1 MEKFDFLL
9 RPGAIKKG
17 DKLGCGN
24 LLKGGIEVPELRQDI
39 VTGRWVVIA
48 AERALRPESFTRP
61 YMKTEEVKTT
71 AACPFCYGNETL
83 TPPEIMAYR
92 PKNTFKDTPGWTIR
106 VVPNKYP
113 AFVPEYPSLTKEG
126 VYPSMVAVGA
136 HEVIISSPDHYKSL
150 ALLSKSQVMKII
162 SSYRDRYLALK
173 EDSRIS
179 YILIIVNHGREA
191 GASIEHPHSQV
202 FAVPL
207 LPATIKEELVGAYS
221 FFEREKSC
229 IFCHMIE
236 HELQEGKRVILESKN
251 YIVFAPY
258 ASRVPFE
265 LWITPK
271 AHKPSFETI
280 RFSEIEDLASILRT
294 ILAKLYKGLSD
305 PPYNYFIHTCPP
317 EHREMGIPGYPPEDM
332 IPRVYHWHIEILPK
346 LSIAA
351 GFEMGTGIMINIAT
365 PENVAE
371 YLREMSV

>member
-1 MEKFDFLL
+1 M
-9 RPGAIKKG
+9 
-17 DKLGCGN
+17 
-24 LLKGGIEVPELRQDI
+24 PELRQDI

-48 AERALRPESFTRP
+48 TERALRPESFTRL
-61 YMKTEEVKTT
+61 KKEEAKTT
-71 AACPFCYGNETL
+71 TVCPFCYGNEAL

-92 PKNTFKDTPGWTIR
+92 PKNTLPDTPGWTIR

-113 AFVPEYPSLTKEG
+113 AFVPEYLRVGRDGKPLVREG
-126 VYPSMVAVGA
+126 TMPAGRQVYPSMVAMGA
-136 HEVIISSPDHYKSL
+136 HEVIVSSPDHHKSL
-150 ALLSKSQVMKII
+150 ALLSESQVIKII

-173 EDSRIS
+173 KDPRIR

-207 LPATIKEELVGAYS
+207 LPATIKEELLGAYS

-236 HELQEGKRVILESKN
+236 HELQEGKRVILGSKN

-265 LWITPK
+265 LWIMPK
-271 AHKPSFETI
+271 EHKPSFETI
-280 RFSEIEDLASILRT
+280 SFSEIEDLASILRI

-351 GFEMGTGIMINIAT
+351 GFELGTGIMINIAT
-365 PENVAE
+365 PENVAK

>member
-1 MEKFDFLL
+1 M
-9 RPGAIKKG
+9 
-17 DKLGCGN
+17 
-24 LLKGGIEVPELRQDI
+24 
-39 VTGRWVVIA
+39 IA
-48 AERALRPESFTRP
+48 TERALRPESFTRV
-61 YMKTEEVKTT
+61 KTEEVETT
-71 AACPFCYGNETL
+71 AACPFCYGNEAL

-92 PKNTFKDTPGWTIR
+92 PKNTLPDTPGWTIR

-113 AFVPEYPSLTKEG
+113 AFVPEYPGRHGKPLVSEG
-126 VYPSMVAVGA
+126 MYPSMVAIGA

-173 EDSRIS
+173 EDSRIR

-236 HELQEGKRVILESKN
+236 HELQEGKSVILESKN

-265 LWITPK
+265 LWIMPK
-271 AHKPSFETI
+271 EHKPSFETI

-294 ILAKLYKGLSD
+294 ILGKLYKGLSD

-317 EHREMGIPGYPPEDM
+317 LGNGRPATPGPEHREMGIPPIGPEDM

-346 LSIAA
+346 LSTAA